1 MNKIEHLI
9 AMMEKPDRYSQ
20 EEWRQ
25 VLSDKDC
32 REYYRLMCDTSAA
45 LHDHRPDETETE
57 EALQRFEKRYMS
69 DRRHIALWR
78 QLAAVFVGLMLISGL
93 AFAAITIVK
102 HHQQAPKRELAVAP
116 TKAKATAKTTTAVR
130 DTIKS
135 QPQESNGMKQ
145 FINTP
150 IANIVNEIASYYG
163 LKAEIRNTQA
173 ASIRL
178 YFNWNQ
184 QCSAAQVVSQ
194 LNQFDNIRITLDGSS
209 LVLE

>member
-1 MNKIEHLI
+1 MVTAHAGN
-9 AMMEKPDRYSQ
+9 
-20 EEWRQ
+20 
-25 VLSDKDC
+25 
-32 REYYRLMCDTSAA
+32 TSV
-45 LHDHRPDETETE
+45 
-57 EALQRFEKRYMS
+57 S
-69 DRRHIALWR
+69 
-78 QLAAVFVGLMLISGL
+78 
-93 AFAAITIVK
+93 VK
-102 HHQQAPKRELAVAP
+102 LDSARVVMG
-116 TKAKATAKTTTAVR
+116 KTTTMHIEIVQDKEVNGLLLTLVGDTLNSKVEIADKGRADTAMLDNNRVQIKRDIALQAFDPGVYQLPPLLYVTGR

-150 IANIVNEIASYYG
+150 VANIVNEIASYYG
-163 LKAEIRNTQA
+163 LKAEIRNSQA

-178 YFNWNQ
+178 YFNWNR

>member
-9 AMMEKPDRYSQ
+9 AMMEKPDHYSQ
-20 EEWRQ
+20 KEWRQ

-93 AFAAITIVK
+93 AFATITMIR
-102 HHQQAPKRELAVAP
+102 HRQQAPKKELAVTP
-116 TKAKATAKTTTAVR
+116 IKAKAIAKTTTAVR

-135 QPQESNGMKQ
+135 QPQESNGMKH
-145 FINTP
+145 
-150 IANIVNEIASYYG
+150 ANIVNEIASYYG
-163 LKAEIRNTQA
+163 LKAEIRNSQA

-178 YFNWNQ
+178 YFNWNR

>member
-93 AFAAITIVK
+93 AFAAITMVR

-116 TKAKATAKTTTAVR
+116 TKAKATAKTTTAVH

-150 IANIVNEIASYYG
+150 VANIVNEIASYYG
-163 LKAEIRNTQA
+163 LKAEIRNSQA

-178 YFNWNQ
+178 YFNWNR
-184 QCSAAQVVSQ
+184 QCSAEQVVSQ

>member
-1 MNKIEHLI
+1 MDKIEQLI

-20 EEWRQ
+20 EEWQQ

-45 LHDHRPDETETE
+45 LHDHRPDEAETE

-69 DRRHIALWR
+69 DRRHITLWR

-93 AFAAITIVK
+93 AFAAITMVR
-102 HHQQAPKRELAVAP
+102 HRQQAPRKELAVAP
-116 TKAKATAKTTTAVR
+116 TKAQTTATTKTTVR
-130 DTIKS
+130 DTVKT
-135 QPQESNGMKQ
+135 QPQEADGMKQ
-145 FINTP
+145 FINMP
-150 IANIVNEIASYYG
+150 VANIVNEIASYYN

-173 ASIRL
+173 ANIRL
-178 YFNWNQ
+178 YFNWNR

-194 LNQFDNIRITLDGSS
+194 LNQFDNIHLTIDGSS

>member
-93 AFAAITIVK
+93 AFAAITMVR

-135 QPQESNGMKQ
+135 QPQEADGMKQ

-163 LKAEIRNTQA
+163 LKAEIRNTQT

-178 YFNWNQ
+178 YFNWNR

>member
-1 MNKIEHLI
+1 MDKIERLI

-93 AFAAITIVK
+93 AFAAITMVK

-116 TKAKATAKTTTAVR
+116 TKAKATAKTTTVVR

-150 IANIVNEIASYYG
+150 VANIVNEIASYYG
-163 LKAEIRNTQA
+163 LKAEIRNSQA

-178 YFNWNQ
+178 YFNWNR
-184 QCSAAQVVSQ
+184 QCSAEQVVSQ
-194 LNQFDNIRITLDGSS
+194 LNQFDNIHFSLDGSS

>member
-9 AMMEKPDRYSQ
+9 AMMEKPDHYSQ
-20 EEWRQ
+20 KEWRQ

-45 LHDHRPDETETE
+45 LHDHRPDEAETE
-57 EALQRFEKRYMS
+57 EALQRFEKQYLP
-69 DRRHIALWR
+69 DRRHITLWR

-93 AFAAITIVK
+93 AFAAITMVK

-150 IANIVNEIASYYG
+150 VANIVNEIASYYG

-178 YFNWNQ
+178 YFNWNR

-194 LNQFDNIRITLDGSS
+194 LNQFDNIHITLDGSS

>member
-9 AMMEKPDRYSQ
+9 AMMEKPDHYSQ
-20 EEWRQ
+20 KEWRQ

-93 AFAAITIVK
+93 AFATITMIR
-102 HHQQAPKRELAVAP
+102 HRQQAPKKELAVTP
-116 TKAKATAKTTTAVR
+116 IKAKAIAKTTTAVR

-135 QPQESNGMKQ
+135 QPH
-145 FINTP
+145 
-150 IANIVNEIASYYG
+150 ANIVNEIASYYG
-163 LKAEIRNTQA
+163 LKAEIRNSQA

-178 YFNWNQ
+178 YFNWNR

>member
-9 AMMEKPDRYSQ
+9 EMMEKPDRYSQ

-25 VLSDKDC
+25 MLSDKDC

-93 AFAAITIVK
+93 AFAAITMVK

-116 TKAKATAKTTTAVR
+116 TKPKATAKTTTAVR

-150 IANIVNEIASYYG
+150 VANIVNEIASYYG

-178 YFNWNQ
+178 YFNWNR

>member
-1 MNKIEHLI
+1 
-9 AMMEKPDRYSQ
+9 
-20 EEWRQ
+20 
-25 VLSDKDC
+25 
-32 REYYRLMCDTSAA
+32 
-45 LHDHRPDETETE
+45 
-57 EALQRFEKRYMS
+57 MS

-93 AFAAITIVK
+93 AFATITMIR
-102 HHQQAPKRELAVAP
+102 HRQQAPKKELAVTP
-116 TKAKATAKTTTAVR
+116 IKAKAIAKTTTAVR

-150 IANIVNEIASYYG
+150 VANIVNEIASYYG
-163 LKAEIRNTQA
+163 LKAEIRNSQA

-178 YFNWNQ
+178 YFNWNR

>member
-69 DRRHIALWR
+69 ERRHIALWR

-93 AFAAITIVK
+93 AFAAITMVK

-150 IANIVNEIASYYG
+150 VANIVNEIASYYG
-163 LKAEIRNTQA
+163 LKAEIRNSQA

-178 YFNWNQ
+178 YFNWNR
-184 QCSAAQVVSQ
+184 QCSAEQVVSQ

>member
-1 MNKIEHLI
+1 MDKIERLI

-20 EEWRQ
+20 EEWQQ

-57 EALQRFEKRYMS
+57 EALQRFEKRYMP

-93 AFAAITIVK
+93 AFAAITMVK

-150 IANIVNEIASYYG
+150 VANIVNEIASYYG
-163 LKAEIRNTQA
+163 LKAEIRNSQA

-178 YFNWNQ
+178 YFNWNR
-184 QCSAAQVVSQ
+184 QCSAEQVVSQ
-194 LNQFDNIRITLDGSS
+194 LNQFDNIHISLDGSS

>member
-9 AMMEKPDRYSQ
+9 EMMEKPDRYSQ

-78 QLAAVFVGLMLISGL
+78 QLTAVFVGLMLISGL
-93 AFAAITIVK
+93 AFAAITMVK
-102 HHQQAPKRELAVAP
+102 HHQQAPKRELPVAP

-150 IANIVNEIASYYG
+150 VANIVNEIASYYG

-178 YFNWNQ
+178 YFNWNR

-194 LNQFDNIRITLDGSS
+194 LNQFDNIRITLNGSS

>member
-1 MNKIEHLI
+1 MDKIEHLI

-20 EEWRQ
+20 EEWQQ

-45 LHDHRPDETETE
+45 LHDHRPNKTETE
-57 EALQRFEKRYMS
+57 EALQRFEELYMS
-69 DRRHIALWR
+69 DRRHIAIWR

-93 AFAAITIVK
+93 AFAAITMVR
-102 HHQQAPKRELAVAP
+102 HRQQAPKRELAVAP
-116 TKAKATAKTTTAVR
+116 AKAKATAKTTTAVR

-150 IANIVNEIASYYG
+150 VANIVNEIASYYG

-178 YFNWNQ
+178 YFNWNR
-184 QCSAAQVVSQ
+184 QCSAAQVASQ

>member
-20 EEWRQ
+20 EEWQQ
-25 VLSDKDC
+25 VLCDKDC

-93 AFAAITIVK
+93 AFATITMVK

>member
-1 MNKIEHLI
+1 MDKIEQLI

-20 EEWRQ
+20 EEWQQ

-93 AFAAITIVK
+93 AFAAITMVK

-150 IANIVNEIASYYG
+150 VANIVNEIASYYG

-178 YFNWNQ
+178 YFNWNR

-194 LNQFDNIRITLDGSS
+194 LNQFDNIHITLDGSS

>member
-1 MNKIEHLI
+1 
-9 AMMEKPDRYSQ
+9 
-20 EEWRQ
+20 
-25 VLSDKDC
+25 
-32 REYYRLMCDTSAA
+32 MCDTSAA

-93 AFAAITIVK
+93 AFAAITMVK

-150 IANIVNEIASYYG
+150 VANIVNEIASYYG

-178 YFNWNQ
+178 YFNWNR

-194 LNQFDNIRITLDGSS
+194 LNQFDNIHITLDGSS

>member
-45 LHDHRPDETETE
+45 LHDHRPDEAETE
-57 EALQRFEKRYMS
+57 EALQRFEKQYLP
-69 DRRHIALWR
+69 DRRHITLWR

-93 AFAAITIVK
+93 AFAAITMVK

-150 IANIVNEIASYYG
+150 VANIVNEIASYYG
-163 LKAEIRNTQA
+163 LKAEIRNSQA

-178 YFNWNQ
+178 YFNWNR

>member
-57 EALQRFEKRYMS
+57 EALQRFEKRYIPE
-69 DRRHIALWR
+69 RRPVSIWR
-78 QLAAVFVGLMLISGL
+78 QVAAVFVGLMLISGL
-93 AFAAITIVK
+93 AFAAITMVK

-135 QPQESNGMKQ
+135 QPQEANGMKQ

-150 IANIVNEIASYYG
+150 VANIVNEIASYYG
-163 LKAEIRNTQA
+163 LKAEIRNTQT

-178 YFNWNQ
+178 YFNWNR

-194 LNQFDNIRITLDGSS
+194 LNQFDNIHISLDGSS

>member
-9 AMMEKPDRYSQ
+9 AMMEKPDHYSQ
-20 EEWRQ
+20 KEWRQ

-45 LHDHRPDETETE
+45 LHDHRPDEAETE
-57 EALQRFEKRYMS
+57 EALQRFEKQYLP
-69 DRRHIALWR
+69 DRRHITLWR

-93 AFAAITIVK
+93 AFAAITMVK

-150 IANIVNEIASYYG
+150 VANIVNEIASYYG
-163 LKAEIRNTQA
+163 LKAEIRNSQA

-178 YFNWNQ
+178 YFNWNR
-184 QCSAAQVVSQ
+184 QCSAEQVVSQ
-194 LNQFDNIRITLDGSS
+194 LNQFDNIHISLDGSS

>member
-20 EEWRQ
+20 EEWQQ
-25 VLSDKDC
+25 VLCDKDC

-93 AFAAITIVK
+93 AFAAITMVK

-178 YFNWNQ
+178 YFNWNR

>member
-1 MNKIEHLI
+1 MDKIEHLI

-20 EEWRQ
+20 EEWQQ

-45 LHDHRPDETETE
+45 LHDHRPNKTETE
-57 EALQRFEKRYMS
+57 EALQRFEELYMS
-69 DRRHIALWR
+69 DRRHIAIWR

-93 AFAAITIVK
+93 VFAAITMVR
-102 HHQQAPKRELAVAP
+102 HRQQAPKRELAVAP
-116 TKAKATAKTTTAVR
+116 AKAKATAKTTTAVR

-150 IANIVNEIASYYG
+150 VANIVNEIASYYG

-178 YFNWNQ
+178 YFNWNR
-184 QCSAAQVVSQ
+184 QCSAAQVASQ

>member
-9 AMMEKPDRYSQ
+9 AMMEKPDHYSQ
-20 EEWRQ
+20 KEWRQ

-57 EALQRFEKRYMS
+57 
-69 DRRHIALWR
+69 WR

-93 AFAAITIVK
+93 AFAAITMVK

-150 IANIVNEIASYYG
+150 VANIVNEIASYYG

-178 YFNWNQ
+178 YFNWNR

-194 LNQFDNIRITLDGSS
+194 LNQFDNIHITLDGSS

>member
-1 MNKIEHLI
+1 MDKIEHLI

-20 EEWRQ
+20 EEWQQ

-45 LHDHRPDETETE
+45 LHDHRPNKTETE
-57 EALQRFEKRYMS
+57 EALQRFEELYMS
-69 DRRHIALWR
+69 DRRHIAIWR

-93 AFAAITIVK
+93 AFAAITMVR
-102 HHQQAPKRELAVAP
+102 HRQQAPKRELAVAP
-116 TKAKATAKTTTAVR
+116 AKAKATAKTTTAVR

-150 IANIVNEIASYYG
+150 VANIVNEIASYYG

-173 ASIRL
+173 ANIRL
-178 YFNWNQ
+178 YFNWNR
-184 QCSAAQVVSQ
+184 QCSAAQVASQ

>member
-1 MNKIEHLI
+1 MDKIEHLI

-20 EEWRQ
+20 EEWQQ

-32 REYYRLMCDTSAA
+32 REYYWLMCDTSAA

-57 EALQRFEKRYMS
+57 EALQRFEKRYMPE
-69 DRRHIALWR
+69 RRHIALWR

-93 AFAAITIVK
+93 AFAAITMVK

-150 IANIVNEIASYYG
+150 VANIVNEMASYYG
-163 LKAEIRNTQA
+163 LKAEIRNSQA

-178 YFNWNQ
+178 YFNWNR
-184 QCSAAQVVSQ
+184 QCSAEQVVSQ
-194 LNQFDNIRITLDGSS
+194 LNQFDNIHISLDGSS

>member
-93 AFAAITIVK
+93 AFAAITMVK

-116 TKAKATAKTTTAVR
+116 TKAKATAKTTIAVR

-163 LKAEIRNTQA
+163 LKAEIRNTQT

-178 YFNWNQ
+178 YFNWNR